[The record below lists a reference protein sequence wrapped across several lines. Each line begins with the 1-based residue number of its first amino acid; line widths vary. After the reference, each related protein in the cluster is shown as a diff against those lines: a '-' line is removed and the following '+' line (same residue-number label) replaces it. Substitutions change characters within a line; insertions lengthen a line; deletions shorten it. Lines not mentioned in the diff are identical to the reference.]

1 MWVML
6 PFSWKNVT
14 QMPKLT
20 EMQIKSAKP
29 AEKGYR
35 LTDERGLFLYIT
47 PKGNKIFRVRL
58 RRDGRDTA
66 ITLGNYPELRLADAR
81 AQRDEL
87 LRDIAQGNDPRK
99 KEPEMPTFRA
109 VAEEWVAAN
118 TGVWR
123 ESNTATV
130 RQRLT
135 SNVYGPLGDTPIN
148 KIGARDVLSAMR
160 QVEARGALEVARK
173 TLAIVGQIM
182 RYAVSAQYIA
192 ADPTRDLKGA
202 LKRREAGH
210 FAAATT
216 EQTAAVIV
224 RAVRHYQG
232 AMVVRLAMEFLMLTF
247 VRPGNVRYARW
258 EDVDLKKKVWRIPA
272 EQMKMA
278 KPHEVPL
285 SHQALRVL
293 AEIAPYSEGYELVF
307 PALRDRRKPLS
318 EPVFT
323 TALRCAGIP
332 KEMMSAH
339 GFRSMASSLL
349 NEAGEHPDLIEKQL
363 AHVSGDKIRAAYN
376 RAEYWKKRVELMQT
390 WADMVDR
397 LEQS

>member
-1 MWVML
+1 M
-6 PFSWKNVT
+6 
-14 QMPKLT
+14 
-20 EMQIKSAKP
+20 
-29 AEKGYR
+29 
-35 LTDERGLFLYIT
+35 TDERGLFLYIT
-47 PKGNKIFRVRL
+47 PTGNKIWRVRL
-58 RRDGRDTA
+58 RKDGKDTA
-66 ITLGNYPELRLADAR
+66 ITLGKYPALRLSDAR
-81 AQRDEL
+81 TRRDEL

-109 VAEEWVAAN
+109 VAEEWIRAN
-118 TGVWR
+118 SGVWR
-123 ESNTATV
+123 LTNKATV
-130 RQRLT
+130 EQRLT
-135 SNVYGPLGDTPIN
+135 SNVYDPLGDTPIN
-148 KIGARDVLSAMR
+148 KITARDVLDAMR
-160 QVEARGALEVARK
+160 VIEARGALEVAKK

-182 RYAVSAQYIA
+182 RYAVSAQYIQ
-192 ADPTRDLKGA
+192 ADPTRDLRGA
-202 LKRREAGH
+202 LQKRVVGH

-216 EQTAAVIV
+216 ERDAAVIV
-224 RAVRHYQG
+224 RAVRNYQG

-258 EDVDLKKKVWRIPA
+258 QDIDLKKKVWSIPA

-278 KPHEVPL
+278 KPHDVPL
-285 SHQALRVL
+285 SRQALRVL
-293 AEIAPYSEGYELVF
+293 EEVKAYSEGYDLVF
-307 PALRDRRKPLS
+307 PALRNRRKPLS

-332 KEMMSAH
+332 KELMSAH

-397 LEQS
+397 LEQA

>member
-1 MWVML
+1 MWGML
-6 PFSWKNVT
+6 PFSLKKVT
-14 QMPKLT
+14 HMPKLT

-29 AEKGYR
+29 AETGYR
-35 LTDERGLFLYIT
+35 MTDERGLFLYIT
-47 PKGNKIFRVRL
+47 PTGNKIWRVRL
-58 RRDGRDTA
+58 RKDGKDTA
-66 ITLGNYPELRLADAR
+66 ITLGKYPALRLSDAR
-81 AQRDEL
+81 TRRDEL

-109 VAEEWVAAN
+109 VAEEWIRAN
-118 TGVWR
+118 SGVWR
-123 ESNTATV
+123 LTNKATV
-130 RQRLT
+130 EQRLT
-135 SNVYGPLGDTPIN
+135 SNVYDPLGDTPIN
-148 KIGARDVLSAMR
+148 KITARDVLDAMR
-160 QVEARGALEVARK
+160 VIEARGALEVAKK

-182 RYAVSAQYIA
+182 RYAVSAQYIQ
-192 ADPTRDLKGA
+192 ADPTRDLRGA
-202 LKRREAGH
+202 LQKRVVGH

-216 EQTAAVIV
+216 ERDAAVIV
-224 RAVRHYQG
+224 RAVRNYQG

-258 EDVDLKKKVWRIPA
+258 QDIDLKKKVWSIPA

-278 KPHEVPL
+278 KPHDVPL
-285 SHQALRVL
+285 SRQALRVL
-293 AEIAPYSEGYELVF
+293 EEVKAYSEGYDLVF
-307 PALRDRRKPLS
+307 PALRNRRKPLS

-332 KEMMSAH
+332 KELMSAH

-376 RAEYWKKRVELMQT
+376 RAEYWKKRVDLMQT

-397 LEQS
+397 LERD

>member
-1 MWVML
+1 
-6 PFSWKNVT
+6 
-14 QMPKLT
+14 MPKLT
-20 EMQIKSAKP
+20 ELQIKSAKP
-29 AEKGYR
+29 AETGYR

-47 PKGNKIFRVRL
+47 PKGNKIWRVRL
-58 RRDGRDTA
+58 RKEGKDTA
-66 ITLGNYPELRLADAR
+66 VTLGKYPDLRLSDAR
-81 AQRDEL
+81 AKCAEL
-87 LRDIAQGNDPRK
+87 LRELAQGNDPRK

-109 VAEEWVAAN
+109 VAEEWIAAN
-118 TGVWR
+118 AGVWR
-123 ESNTATV
+123 PSNTATV

-160 QVEARGALEVARK
+160 EIEARGALEVARK

-216 EQTAAVIV
+216 EQDAAVIV

-247 VRPGNVRYARW
+247 VRPGNVRQARW
-258 EDVDLKKKVWRIPA
+258 EDIDLKKKIWRIPA

-278 KPHEVPL
+278 RPHEVPL
-285 SHQALRVL
+285 SRQALQVL
-293 AEIAPYSEGYELVF
+293 KEIEPYSAEYELVF
-307 PALRDRRKPLS
+307 PAVRNRQKPLS

-363 AHVSGDKIRAAYN
+363 AHVSGDKIRSAYN
-376 RAEYWKKRVELMQT
+376 RAEYWKKRVDLMQK
-390 WADMVDR
+390 WADMVDELAR
-397 LEQS
+397 Y